1 MTLTGAIDAALDR
14 SVLLGY
20 SKIGSGLRRRW
31 WPADPPAK
39 ALAGKR
45 VVVTGATSGLGEAM
59 AESFAELGAT
69 VHLLGRN
76 PDKVKHSAGVIRGRV
91 PGSVVID
98 EVCDVGDLDA
108 VRAWT
113 DDLSGRVD
121 ALHGLVHNAG
131 VMPKE
136 RGETPQGHELQ
147 LACHVLGPQLMTDRL
162 LPLLR
167 NADGSSVVFVSSG
180 GMYSAP
186 LDADDMESRRGDYD
200 GVRVY
205 ARTKRM
211 QVVLADAWAE
221 RLADERLRED
231 RDADERL
238 REDRDADER
247 LREDR
252 DADERLR
259 EDHDAGT
266 DVRVESMHPGWAKT
280 PGVSEALPT
289 FQKLTGP
296 LLRDSTDG
304 GDTAVWLVATR
315 PPSKPPHFWHDRAQ
329 RPTTFGWQRPEDP
342 TVVSRFLDAVSSM
355 TETSRNWVALR
366 A

>member
-1 MTLTGAIDAALDR
+1 MKLTGVTGVLDTALDR

-20 SKIGSGLRRRW
+20 SKIGSGLRRLW

-39 ALAGKR
+39 AMAGKR

-59 AESFAELGAT
+59 AKSFAELGAT

-76 PDKVKHSAGVIRGRV
+76 PDKVKHSVGVIRGQV
-91 PGSVVID
+91 PGSIVID

-113 DDLSGRVD
+113 DDLSGRID

-131 VMPKE
+131 VMPKQ
-136 RGETPQGHELQ
+136 RDETPQGHEVQ
-147 LACHVLGPQLMTDRL
+147 LACHVLGPQLITERL

-167 NADGSSVVFVSSG
+167 DAGGASVVWVSSG

-186 LDADDMESRRGDYD
+186 LDADDLESTRGDYD

-221 RLADERLRED
+221 RLA
-231 RDADERL
+231 
-238 REDRDADER
+238 
-247 LREDR
+247 
-252 DADERLR
+252 
-259 EDHDAGT
+259 GT

-280 PGVSEALPT
+280 PGVAEALPT
-289 FQKLTGP
+289 FQKVTGP
-296 LLRDSTDG
+296 LLRNTTDG

-315 PPSKPPHFWHDRAQ
+315 PPSQPPHFWHDRAQ
-329 RPTTFGWQRPEDP
+329 RPTTFGWQRPENAS
-342 TVVSRFLDAVSSM
+342 VVARFLDQVSAL
-355 TETSRNWVALR
+355 TDTSRSWVGLR

>member
-1 MTLTGAIDAALDR
+1 MSVTGVLDAALDR

-20 SKIGSGLRRRW
+20 SKIGSGVRRLW
-31 WPADPPAK
+31 WPADPAPSSM
-39 ALAGKR
+39 AGKR

-59 AESFAELGAT
+59 ATSFAELGAT

-76 PDKVKHSAGVIRGRV
+76 PDKVKRSAGVIRGAV

-131 VMPKE
+131 AMPK
-136 RGETPQGHELQ
+136 RRDETPQGHELQ
-147 LACHVLGPQLMTDRL
+147 LACHVLGPQVMTERL

-167 NADGSSVVFVSSG
+167 NAGGASVVFVSSG

-186 LDADDMESRRGDYD
+186 LSTGDMESTRGEYD

-205 ARTKRM
+205 AKTKRM
-211 QVVLADAWAE
+211 QVVLADAWAR
-221 RLADERLRED
+221 RLTAS
-231 RDADERL
+231 
-238 REDRDADER
+238 
-247 LREDR
+247 
-252 DADERLR
+252 
-259 EDHDAGT
+259 

-296 LLRDSTDG
+296 ILRDAADG

-315 PPSKPPHFWHDRAQ
+315 PSSQSPHFWHDRAQ
-329 RPTTFGWQRPEDP
+329 RPTTFGWQRPEDAG
-342 TVVSRFLDAVSSM
+342 VVARFLDEVSALTDTPRS
-355 TETSRNWVALR
+355 WIALR

>member
-1 MTLTGAIDAALDR
+1 MSVTGVLDAALDR

-20 SKIGSGLRRRW
+20 SKIGSGVRRLW
-31 WPADPPAK
+31 WPADPAPSSM
-39 ALAGKR
+39 AGKR

-59 AESFAELGAT
+59 ATSFAELGAT

-76 PDKVKHSAGVIRGRV
+76 PDKVKRSAGVIRGAV

-131 VMPKE
+131 AMPK
-136 RGETPQGHELQ
+136 RRDETPQGHELQ
-147 LACHVLGPQLMTDRL
+147 LACHVLGPQVMTERL

-167 NADGSSVVFVSSG
+167 NAGGASVVFVSSG

-186 LDADDMESRRGDYD
+186 LSTGDMESTRGEYD

-205 ARTKRM
+205 AKTKRM
-211 QVVLADAWAE
+211 QVVLADAWAR
-221 RLADERLRED
+221 RLA
-231 RDADERL
+231 
-238 REDRDADER
+238 
-247 LREDR
+247 
-252 DADERLR
+252 
-259 EDHDAGT
+259 T
-266 DVRVESMHPGWAKT
+266 SDVRVESMHPGWAKT
-280 PGVSEALPT
+280 PGVAEALPT
-289 FQKLTGP
+289 FQRLTGP
-296 LLRDSTDG
+296 ILRDAADG

-315 PPSKPPHFWHDRAQ
+315 PSSQSPHFWHDRAQ
-329 RPTTFGWQRPEDP
+329 RPTTFGWQPPEDP
-342 TVVSRFLDAVSSM
+342 VMVARFLDAVSAM
-355 TETSRNWVALR
+355 TGTSRSWIAVR

>member
-1 MTLTGAIDAALDR
+1 MKITGVIDAALDR

-20 SKIGSGLRRRW
+20 SKIGSSVRKLW
-31 WPADPPAK
+31 WPADPSARS
-39 ALAGKR
+39 LAGKR
-45 VVVTGATSGLGEAM
+45 VVVTGATAGLGEAM
-59 AESFAELGAT
+59 AKSFAELGAT

-76 PDKVKHSAGVIRGRV
+76 PGKVKHSAGVIRGAV

-113 DDLSGRVD
+113 DDLSGRIDV
-121 ALHGLVHNAG
+121 LHGLVHNAG
-131 VMPKE
+131 VMPKQ
-136 RGETPQGHELQ
+136 RDETPQGHELQ
-147 LACHVLGPQLMTDRL
+147 LACHVLGPQVMTDRL

-167 NADGSSVVFVSSG
+167 NAGGASVVFVSSG

-186 LDADDMESRRGDYD
+186 LDADDMESTQGEYD

-221 RLADERLRED
+221 LLAG
-231 RDADERL
+231 A
-238 REDRDADER
+238 
-247 LREDR
+247 
-252 DADERLR
+252 
-259 EDHDAGT
+259 

-280 PGVSEALPT
+280 PGVAEALPT
-289 FQKLTGP
+289 FQKFTGP
-296 LLRDSTDG
+296 IARDARDG

-315 PPSKPPHFWHDRAQ
+315 PPSEPPHFWHDRAQ
-329 RPTTFGWQRPEDP
+329 RPTTVGWQRPENAG
-342 TVVSRFLDAVSSM
+342 VVARFLDQVSAM
-355 TETSRNWVALR
+355 TDTSRNWVALR